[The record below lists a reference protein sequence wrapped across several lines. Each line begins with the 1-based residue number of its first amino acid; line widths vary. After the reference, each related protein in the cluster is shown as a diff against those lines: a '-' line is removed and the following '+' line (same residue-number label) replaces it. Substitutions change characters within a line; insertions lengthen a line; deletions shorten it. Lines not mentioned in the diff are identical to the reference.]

1 MIDKE
6 QDHVHQLNQN
16 PHLIDKKNMLN
27 QQHKEKMMKH
37 LLNVHLNHN
46 LINQKFGYLMML
58 ILTKDVNN
66 LKNKNKLKLW
76 NKDLMILK
84 MN

>member
-1 MIDKE
+1 
-6 QDHVHQLNQN
+6 
-16 PHLIDKKNMLN
+16 MLN

-66 LKNKNKLKLW
+66 LKNKNKLKL
-76 NKDLMILK
+76 
-84 MN
+84 